1 MSLVY
6 DTLARWSMAC
16 SLLAH
21 LAQEKQPEFFI
32 FSFFLTEKYGMLH
45 KFVCH
50 PYTGAML
57 IFSVSFQF

>member
-1 MSLVY
+1 
-6 DTLARWSMAC
+6 MAC